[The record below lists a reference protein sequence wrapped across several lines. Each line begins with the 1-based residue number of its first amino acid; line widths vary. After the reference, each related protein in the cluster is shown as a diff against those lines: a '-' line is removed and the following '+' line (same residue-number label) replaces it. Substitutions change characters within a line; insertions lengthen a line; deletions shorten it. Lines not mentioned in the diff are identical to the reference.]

1 VWALV
6 VNLVVSIV
14 VSIAVRVVGLK
25 RSDDRT
31 SPEDYLDVAET

>member
-1 VWALV
+1 
-6 VNLVVSIV
+6 VSIG
-14 VSIAVRVVGLK
+14 VSVLVRVMGLK